1 MAVAVAS
8 GLSSPLRRAGMTL
21 DSEGYCR
28 VSHVDF
34 GHSSTGP
41 GPPWLFR
48 WMCAVLGHHRLICPL
63 VNSCK
68 RKEEILEKTLSNSST
83 RFLTQ

>member
-28 VSHVDF
+28 VSRVDF

-41 GPPWLFR
+41 GPPRLFR
-48 WMCAVLGHHRLICPL
+48 WMYAVLGHHRLNCPL

-68 RKEEILEKTLSNSST
+68 RKEEMLEKTPKFLS
-83 RFLTQ
+83 